1 MMADLIRSMAC
12 IPFNKILLR
21 KPIGV
26 LAMILFAF
34 QPAFSDYVD
43 PAYFRLDSLESAL
56 ERAKEQ
62 TERAAILIQ
71 LADEWSS
78 QDQDKAMLYAT
89 EATQTASANQDSSLL
104 LDAKIMKADLLV
116 NYQQSYPAGIK
127 LLNQSLELARSL
139 QQHAKE
145 LRVLNMLGYVHSRM
159 DSYNLAHQ
167 YFQLALTVATT
178 HGFEDSRTNILLRI
192 AEVLE
197 YEGKPEEAS
206 AYYNS
211 VLEKES
217 QNDFANTSPENLVY
231 LGHHYQVIQDHEKAL
246 DLFQRSI
253 PKFEESGNPRW
264 SAYVWSQIALEEY
277 AQGDYSASLKSGE
290 KGLEIAEQNALTKE
304 LADNHANLSTIHD
317 SLGNFQKALYHFKAY
332 HRVNNEMYSVEKA
345 AQFASIQ
352 AQHELVL
359 KELSLKQT
367 EVENELQSNR
377 VRILYG
383 SALIVFFLVVV
394 IVYFAYRR
402 YRLKKNINLQLEGR
416 GELKNLSMS
425 EVIKQLRFEVEDHQ
439 ETREQLEKSNEEL
452 SHFLYKSSHDLRG
465 PLVSIL
471 GLISLTEMENTTD
484 TERDHYLN
492 LIRTSTTRISH
503 KLDSLLHA
511 TRLKDKPLELEPVNL
526 HVLVKETIEDLL
538 SKEESPAVEVLVD
551 VTNDL
556 TITTDKVL
564 MQTLIFNLVENGIRF
579 RNPERDPAQVWVSV
593 RLEGNN
599 LILKVRDNGVGI
611 PESEREKVFEMFVR
625 SDFKRGGSGLGLYLV
640 QKIVEKLDGKIDLQS
655 KVGDGTSVKVTLA

>member
-1 MMADLIRSMAC
+1 MADLIRSMAC